1 MINKLNHNP
10 CIASHPIH
18 QNIYS
23 HPHKYIF
30 FLQIFNQLCKGIL
43 YLFQEPLYLIFMKL
57 KYHRI
62 YTIYHNHLCQ
72 PFLNSQHTRKLNRIH
87 DMAHKLDQSPKFHK
101 VQQTSHSIVCISIPK
116 HQQ

>member
-1 MINKLNHNP
+1 MINKLNDNP
-10 CIASHPIH
+10 CIISHPIH

-30 FLQIFNQLCKGIL
+30 FLQIFNQLCKGIY
-43 YLFQEPLYLIFMKL
+43 YLNFMKL

-62 YTIYHNHLCQ
+62 YTIYHNHLRQ

-87 DMAHKLDQSPKFHK
+87 DMAHKLGQSPKFHK
-101 VQQTSHSIVCISIPK
+101 VQQTSHNWIYKHIPK